1 MKMLIRLLLLSAL
14 FFAVCGCATPDGD
27 KVDIRVRPP
36 DAFNPI
42 FMRYKELP
50 GQKIMV
56 ISIDTEGQWAFGYD
70 HGRDTLEEAAETA
83 AIKCDK
89 ARKKFMVRTEAKLF
103 AVNDEIVYY
112 DCQFK

>member
-1 MKMLIRLLLLSAL
+1 MKNFIKVAVLSAL
-14 FFAVCGCATPDGD
+14 LATVFGCASGTYETRLD
-27 KVDIRVRPP
+27 PP

-42 FMRYKELP
+42 FMQYKDLP

-56 ISIDTEGQWAFGYD
+56 IAVDLTGQWAFGYD
-70 HGRDTLEEAAETA
+70 GGRATLEEAAENA

-89 ARKKFMVRTEAKLF
+89 ARDKHQVFTTAKLF

-112 DCQFK
+112 KNQFE